1 MLRWSRVLP
10 CPPLLRP
17 TLGSFQ
23 KFKFSTDVET
33 QGKSGVLD
41 VAATMKKKKQNKRGT
56 FVKIKGFDTELP
68 ELEEKKGI
76 NFDGIDLT
84 KQNLLADVLAEK
96 ADAGLLTTE
105 EYEIIERAVSAR
117 CANASELTKFRI
129 ENLVAKYQRFPG
141 DTGSTEVQVAVLSER
156 IRYLT
161 EHTSKFRKDM
171 RAKKDLDT
179 LTNKRRTLMKYL
191 KGHRFSK
198 YELMLRDFNMTD
210 DEIWKF
216 GRIKM
221 RKFFM
226 SRSPGVSEWTGD
238 KERRLKREAIA
249 AEAAALL
256 PPVEEAPPPPRRK
269 KPRAKVRG
277 LMRRRVKKMKKLEP
291 HWTWTA

>member
-1 MLRWSRVLP
+1 M
-10 CPPLLRP
+10 
-17 TLGSFQ
+17 
-23 KFKFSTDVET
+23 
-33 QGKSGVLD
+33 
-41 VAATMKKKKQNKRGT
+41 
-56 FVKIKGFDTELP
+56 
-68 ELEEKKGI
+68 
-76 NFDGIDLT
+76 
-84 KQNLLADVLAEK
+84 LAEK
-96 ADAGLLTTE
+96 ADAGLLTAE

-117 CANASELTKFRI
+117 CANASEMTKFRI
-129 ENLVAKYQRFPG
+129 ENLVQKYQRFPG

-161 EHTSKFRKDM
+161 EHTTKFRKDM

-179 LTNKRRTLMKYL
+179 ITNKRRTLMKYL

-216 GRIKM
+216 GRLKM

-226 SRSPGVSEWTGD
+226 SRSPGVSEWKGD

-256 PPVEEAPPPPRRK
+256 PVEEEESQPMIRRK
-269 KPRAKVRG
+269 PRKKVRG
-277 LMRRRVKKMKKLEP
+277 LMRRRVKKQKKLE
-291 HWTWTA
+291 ARREKSERKNRRFL